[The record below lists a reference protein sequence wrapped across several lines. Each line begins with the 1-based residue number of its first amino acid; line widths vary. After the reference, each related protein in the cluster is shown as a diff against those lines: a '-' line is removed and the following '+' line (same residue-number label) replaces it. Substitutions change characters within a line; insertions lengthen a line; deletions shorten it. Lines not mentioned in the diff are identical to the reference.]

1 MGRLSQRIRKS
12 LDITSNFLLLE
23 KYWVCPIC
31 VVEFFGILLFFNHH
45 RSFIS
50 HSYYLLQND
59 NRINIEYA

>member
-1 MGRLSQRIRKS
+1 MSLPSQTSRKS
-12 LDITSNFLLLE
+12 LDITSNFLRS
-23 KYWVCPIC
+23 KKCWVRPFCL
-31 VVEFFGILLFFNHH
+31 VEFFGILIFFNHH